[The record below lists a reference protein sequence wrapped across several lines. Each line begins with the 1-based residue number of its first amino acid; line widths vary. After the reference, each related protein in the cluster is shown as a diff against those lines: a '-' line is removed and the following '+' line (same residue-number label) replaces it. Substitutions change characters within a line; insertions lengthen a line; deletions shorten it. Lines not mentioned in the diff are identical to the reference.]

1 MIYDVIIIGGG
12 LSGLA
17 LSISLGKKGY
27 QVAVIEK
34 GEYPRHKVCGEYIS
48 KESYRYLQ
56 EICPTLEKMSLP
68 NIDTFRLTAGK
79 KAVLEMSLTLGGF
92 GISRF
97 ILENEMMQ
105 EATTLGVIFYLK
117 NKASEVSFQA
127 ETDTY
132 FVKTHTETLAGKI
145 VCGAFGRK
153 SNMDYLYPKKYT
165 IPTNYIGVKYHIQTQ
180 HPDNLIAI
188 HSFEGGYCGI
198 SNIENGKSCLCYL
211 VNSEKLK
218 ACNND
223 IKEMERR
230 FLYENTALKNVFE
243 NSTFLFLQ
251 PLTISN
257 VHFEIKEAIHQ
268 GVFCVGDA
276 AGCIA
281 PITGNGMSMALR
293 SACYLADLLDDFFRQ
308 KIDRKGLEIAY
319 TTVWKE
325 HFSLRI
331 RLSRFFQK
339 MSESPFLTKMM
350 MVFLYFFPALKGRL
364 IKMTHG
370 LPF

>member
-1 MIYDVIIIGGG
+1 MKYNVIIIGGG

-17 LSISLGKKGY
+17 LSISLQRKGY
-27 QVAVIEK
+27 AVAVIEK

-48 KESYRYLQ
+48 MESYRYLQ
-56 EICPTLEKMSLP
+56 EICPTLSKHHIP
-68 NIDTFRLTAGK
+68 KIHTFRLTAGENT
-79 KAVLEMSLTLGGF
+79 VLETPLTLGGF
-92 GISRF
+92 GISRHL
-97 ILENEMMQ
+97 LEYELMQ
-105 EATTLGVIFYLK
+105 EAIKCGVVFYLK
-117 NKASEVSFQA
+117 NKALTVDFQA
-127 ETDTY
+127 EIGTY
-132 FVKTHTETLAGKI
+132 FVKTNTETLAANI

-165 IPTNYIGVKYHIQTQ
+165 IPTNYLGVKYHIQTQ
-180 HPDNLIAI
+180 HADNLIAI

-198 SNIENGKSCLCYL
+198 SNIEDGRTCLCYI
-211 VNSEKLK
+211 VNAEKLK

-223 IKEMERR
+223 IKVMEER
-230 FLYENTALKNVFE
+230 FLYQNAALKQIFQ
-243 NSTFLFLQ
+243 NSTFLFQQ

-257 VHFEIKEAIHQ
+257 VHFEIKEPINQ

-293 SACYLADLLDDFFRQ
+293 SAFYLANLLDDFFQQ
-308 KIDRKGLEIAY
+308 KIDRNTLASAY
-319 TTVWKE
+319 SAAWKE

-339 MSESPFLTKMM
+339 LSESPNLTKMTIR
-350 MVFLYFFPALKGRL
+350 LLHFFPVLQSRL
-364 IKMTHG
+364 IRLTHG